1 MLGRVLAA
9 GGVLDPQRLIDTVGL
24 LGIFG
29 VVFAESG
36 LLIGFFLPGDSLL
49 FTAGFLASSPTS
61 VPANLHLPLLPLL
74 IGVFIAAVA
83 GDQVGYLFGQRVG
96 PAIFRRPE
104 SRFFKQD
111 NVDKAQGFF
120 DKYGPK
126 TIVLARFVP
135 VVRTFTPIVAGVS
148 RMKYRTFVTYNVVG
162 GALWAFG
169 VTLLGYFLGQVAFIE
184 NNLEIAILAVVAISA
199 SPIAIELWRARKE
212 KQRSV
217 ALDMAHDVVDPGL
230 GELTHEAVD
239 PDGRLD

>member
-148 RMKYRTFVTYNVVG
+148 RMKYRTFVTYNIVG